1 MIYIFIFINITYIN
15 QGSIIWI
22 NCKCDFPSK
31 KKKKKVQMS
40 FIPSEEIK
48 NRQWKCDLQ
57 TKKKGGVDFRL
68 K

>member
-1 MIYIFIFINITYIN
+1 M
-15 QGSIIWI
+15 SIIWI
-22 NCKCDFPSK
+22 KCKCDFPYK
-31 KKKKKVQMS
+31 KKKKKVQIW

-57 TKKKGGVDFRL
+57 TKKKGGVEFRL